1 MRNLF
6 LITSGVLLLAIGCR
20 TKDPLTR
27 AEIHEQSLSRIP
39 LTNAWVSG
47 GAVSG
52 AIQGNW
58 LASFGDEQLMALVRE
73 AITNNPDLAVAAIRV
88 EKASAQVDLAKAALK
103 PAINILGTGGFKA
116 GGGSDVSSALQFIS
130 LGASWEVD
138 LWGRLRYGRNAAQS
152 SYESIQA
159 DVEYGR
165 QSLAAAVARSW
176 FFATETLIQQQIA
189 EQMVGS
195 ATQLLGVAES
205 RFRVGAG
212 TEQDVALARANVR
225 SFEDAAKQAKLAH
238 EQTIRALELLLGRYP
253 ATELASR
260 NALPALPGPV
270 PTGIPLEMLD
280 RRPDMIAAERRIA
293 AAFHL
298 VGEAKAARLPRL
310 KLNASIGLVES
321 DIIELKEDFE
331 NPTAGAG
338 GWLMAPIY
346 QGGALKTQVK
356 IRSLEQKAALVE
368 YAGMALRAIGDVE
381 NALATS
387 QSLAGRLDILHD
399 LVAQNERALEL
410 TDKSYRIGKSDL
422 SDVQQRQIDL
432 QSARLILLR
441 VESDSLVQ
449 RINLHLALGG
459 GFEEIAVA
467 TNKE

>member
-1 MRNLF
+1 MRTYF
-6 LITSGVLLLAIGCR
+6 LLTTALLLLAVGCR

-27 AEIHEQSLSRIP
+27 SEIHEQSLSRFP
-39 LTNAWVSG
+39 LTNAWISG
-47 GAVSG
+47 GAESG

-58 LASFGDEQLMALVRE
+58 LSTFGDEQLMVLVLE

-116 GGGSDVSSALQFIS
+116 GGGSDISSALQFIS
-130 LGASWEVD
+130 LGASWELD

-159 DVEYGR
+159 DVEFGR

-195 ATQLLGVAES
+195 ATQLLSVAES

-238 EQTIRALELLLGRYP
+238 EQTVRALELLLGRYP
-253 ATELASR
+253 AAELASR
-260 NALPALPGPV
+260 NTLPALPGPV
-270 PTGIPLEMLD
+270 PAGMPLEMLD

-331 NPTAGAG
+331 NPTSGAG

-422 SDVQQRQIDL
+422 SDVQQSQIDL
-432 QSARLILLR
+432 QSARLLLLR

-459 GFEEIAVA
+459 GFDEIAVV
-467 TNKE
+467 TEKQ